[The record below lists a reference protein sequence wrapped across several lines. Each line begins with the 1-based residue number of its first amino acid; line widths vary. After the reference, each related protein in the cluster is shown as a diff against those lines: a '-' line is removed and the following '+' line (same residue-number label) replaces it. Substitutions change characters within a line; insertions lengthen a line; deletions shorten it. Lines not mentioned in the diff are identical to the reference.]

1 MSVRYNKVEIEW
13 ELVIYPLLPTR
24 VLWNPLLWIFI
35 LSLCSSTVSVLAERL
50 QTCGIC
56 MPNCEILDTS
66 GGIFSQPTQICF
78 LIRLNGI
85 LCFPLNMISPQS
97 DLEGSL
103 AGIGVE
109 ELETSSGVAGP

>member
-1 MSVRYNKVEIEW
+1 MGTCDIPTTTHSCAMEPTALDLHSLAVLINRERACGAASDLRYMYAK
-13 ELVIYPLLPTR
+13 LR
-24 VLWNPLLWIFI
+24 
-35 LSLCSSTVSVLAERL
+35 
-50 QTCGIC
+50 
-56 MPNCEILDTS
+56 EILDTS

-109 ELETSSGVAGP
+109 ELETSSGGAGP